1 LKHSNMQTQLFTS
14 RAGPVR
20 WVLFRAGAFV
30 VVLLPLLALEVILRL
45 AVPAPVLNL
54 EDPYVSFSGLRSL
67 FSPDST
73 GMRYETAK
81 ERLDFFCSQSFT
93 AVKDARTFRI
103 FCLGGST
110 VQGRPYAV
118 ETAFTTW
125 LKLNL
130 DAAQPARK
138 WEVINCGG
146 ISYASYRLA
155 PIMRELLEYEPDLF
169 ILYTGH
175 NEFLE
180 DRTYGHIKKMPR
192 WRVRLHRAL
201 LNLRIY
207 SAAHAYFSGRGAKKT
222 DAGDSSRA
230 VLPTEVE
237 AKLDFE
243 DGLKWYH
250 RDDAW
255 RRGTIEHFG
264 RNLEAMVQMSQ
275 EADVPIILANPAANL
290 EDCPP
295 IKSQP
300 GTDVSESQRLRVG
313 ELREQTRQL
322 GWDDAYGKIR
332 LLEQAVAIDGRDAG
346 LLYVLGKCYA
356 RIGRFDEAKKWF
368 IKAKDEDICPLRI
381 LEPMRDA
388 VRDTAARSDLPLVD
402 VQALIES
409 RSDNSIAGEKWL
421 LDHVH
426 PSIAGHKLIADALFQ
441 AMESMELVHRDENW
455 PATRDQLWENH
466 LSSLDDRYYRQGAAR
481 LKRLQI
487 WSRGRMPDELAEPE
501 N

>member
-1 LKHSNMQTQLFTS
+1 MHVQSSIL
-14 RAGPVR
+14 RRRPVR
-20 WVLFRAGAFV
+20 WLLFRAGALLTG
-30 VVLLPLLALEVILRL
+30 LLPLLALESILRI
-45 AVPAPVLNL
+45 AVPVPAPDT
-54 EDPYVSFSGLRSL
+54 EDPFVSFSGLRKL
-67 FSPDST
+67 FALNSADA
-73 GMRYETAK
+73 RYETAP
-81 ERLDFFCSQSFT
+81 ERLDFFCPQSFA

-118 ETAFTTW
+118 ETAFSTW
-125 LKLNL
+125 LKINL
-130 DAAQPARK
+130 DAAQPTTQ

-146 ISYASYRLA
+146 ISYASYRLV

-169 ILYTGH
+169 IIYTGH

-192 WRVRLHRAL
+192 WCIRLHRVL

-207 SAAHAYFSGRGAKKT
+207 SVAYARFSGPGAKKT
-222 DAGDSSRA
+222 DTGDSSRT

-255 RRGTIEHFG
+255 RRGIIEHFG
-264 RNLEAMVQMSQ
+264 RNLEAMVHMSR
-275 EADVPIILANPAANL
+275 EAGVLVILANPAANL
-290 EDCPP
+290 DHCPP
-295 IKSQP
+295 IKSESGP
-300 GTDVSESQRLRVG
+300 DVSDSQVLHVRQLRD
-313 ELREQTRQL
+313 EARQL
-322 GWDDAYGKIR
+322 GWDDAYGKIE
-332 LLEQAVAIDGRDAG
+332 LLEQAAAIDARDAG

-356 RIGRFDEAKKWF
+356 RIGRFDEAKRWF
-368 IKAKDEDICPLRI
+368 IPAKEEDICPLRI

-388 VRDTAARSDLPLVD
+388 IRDVAGRYEVPLVD

-409 RSDNSIAGEKWL
+409 RSENSIAGDKWL

-426 PSIAGHKLIADALFQ
+426 PNIAGHKLIADAMFE
-441 AMESMELVHRDENW
+441 AMENMGLVQPSENW
-455 PATRDQLWENH
+455 LTARDRLWANH
-466 LSSLDDRYYRQGAAR
+466 LSSLDDLYYRQGAAR

-487 WSRGRMPDELAEPE
+487 WSRGRMPEELAEPE

>member
-1 LKHSNMQTQLFTS
+1 MQTQLFAS

-20 WVLFRAGAFV
+20 WLLFRAGAFV
-30 VVLLPLLALEVILRL
+30 VVLLPLMVLELILRL

-54 EDPYVSFSGLRSL
+54 EDPYVSFSGMRTL
-67 FSPDST
+67 FAPDST
-73 GMRYETAK
+73 GMRYETAS
-81 ERLDFFCSQSFT
+81 ERLDFFRPQSFT

-130 DAAQPARK
+130 DAAQPSMQ

-146 ISYASYRLA
+146 ISYASYRLV
-155 PIMRELLEYEPDLF
+155 PIMGELLDYEPDLF
-169 ILYTGH
+169 IIYTGH

-180 DRTYGHIKKMPR
+180 DRTYGHIKKMSR
-192 WRVRLHRAL
+192 WRIRLHRVL

-207 SAAHAYFSGRGAKKT
+207 GTAHTYFSGRGAKKT
-222 DAGDSSRA
+222 AATDSSKT
-230 VLPTEVE
+230 VLPTEAE

-250 RDDAW
+250 RDDIW
-255 RRGTIEHFG
+255 QRGVIEHFSL
-264 RNLEAMVQMSQ
+264 NIEAMVSM
-275 EADVPIILANPAANL
+275 ARKAGVPIILANPVTNL
-290 EDCPP
+290 ENCPP
-295 IKSQP
+295 IKSQAD
-300 GTDVSESQRLRVG
+300 TETTEAQRR
-313 ELREQTRQL
+313 EAADFREQARQL
-322 GWDDAYGKIR
+322 GWDDAYGKIK
-332 LLEQAVAIDGRDAG
+332 LLEQAAKIDSRDAG
-346 LLYVLGKCYA
+346 LLYVIGKCYA

-368 IKAKDEDICPLRI
+368 IRAKDQDICPLRI

-388 VRDTAARSDLPLVD
+388 IRDIAARSDVPLVD

-409 RSDNSIAGEKWL
+409 RSDSSIAGDKWL

-426 PSIAGHKLIADALFQ
+426 PSIAGHKLIADAMFQ
-441 AMESMELVHRDENW
+441 AMESMGLVRPSENW
-455 PATRDQLWENH
+455 LTARDKLWENR

-487 WSRGRMPDELAEPE
+487 WSRGRIPDELTEPE

>member
-1 LKHSNMQTQLFTS
+1 MQTQLFTS
-14 RAGPVR
+14 RGGAAR
-20 WVLFRAGAFV
+20 WLLFRAGAFV
-30 VVLLPLLALEVILRL
+30 VVLLPLLVLEVVLRL
-45 AVPAPVLNL
+45 AVPAPAVDL

-67 FSPDST
+67 FAPDST

-81 ERLDFFCSQSFT
+81 ERLDFFRPQSFT
-93 AVKDARTFRI
+93 VVKAARTFRI

-118 ETAFTTW
+118 ETSFTTW
-125 LKLNL
+125 LRFNL
-130 DAAQPARK
+130 DAAQPDRE

-155 PIMRELLEYEPDLF
+155 PIMRELLDYEPNLF
-169 ILYTGH
+169 IVYTGH

-192 WRVRLHRAL
+192 WRVRLHRVL

-207 SAAHAYFSGRGAKKT
+207 GTAHAYFSGRGAKKT
-222 DAGDSSRA
+222 DAGDSSKT

-255 RRGTIEHFG
+255 RQGTIEHFG
-264 RNLEAMVQMSQ
+264 RNIEAMVQMSQ
-275 EADVPIILANPAANL
+275 EAGVPIILANPVANL

-295 IKSQP
+295 IKSQ
-300 GTDVSESQRLRVG
+300 GDTEATEAQGREVA
-313 ELREQTRQL
+313 ELREEARQL
-322 GWDDAYGKIR
+322 GWENAYGKIK
-332 LLEQAVAIDGRDAG
+332 LLEQAAAIDGRDAG
-346 LLYVLGKCYA
+346 LLYVIGKCYA
-356 RIGRFDEAKKWF
+356 RIGRFDEAKQWL

-381 LEPMRDA
+381 LEPMREA
-388 VRDTAARSDLPLVD
+388 VRDTAAQSDVRLVD

-409 RSDNSIAGEKWL
+409 RSESSIAGGKWL

-426 PSIAGHKLIADALFQ
+426 PSIAGHKLIADTLFET
-441 AMESMELVHRDENW
+441 MEDMGLVRPGENW
-455 PATRDQLWENH
+455 LTARDKLWEDH

-487 WSRGRMPDELAEPE
+487 WSRGRMPDELAEPGD
-501 N
+501 